1 MPTMDKHLAS
11 ISKARY
17 TWRNA
22 TCNVV
27 VTPVR
32 FFYPENKDDLVQIV
46 KEAEQKGYQVRAV
59 GSGHS
64 FSQVAVG
71 RDYLVSMKKM
81 DGLQRADPELLH
93 ESFKDKH
100 LVNIEAGIILM
111 VLNKKLDE
119 MGLALPN
126 MGAVDFQTIS
136 GALMTGTHGTGI
148 KMPAFPDLVCS
159 LKLVGSEGKLL
170 QIEPTNGMTD
180 RIKHEAMFGETIRL
194 IQDDDTFY
202 SAVLSFGGMGIAYEV
217 TMVVKPMFWMKERRY
232 LENWSSLKQQ
242 LLSGEFMKMV
252 HNTDFVAFRVN
263 PYKNKK
269 TNDHTCAIV
278 KQCIVKE
285 SDRPRGWGARRRNI
299 LSDSFGNIEYLIEST
314 IRRLNRK
321 PENAG
326 TNIERAL
333 KATRDN
339 SYFNK
344 SYKVLYQSGLSVIR
358 HGLSAEF
365 AFEASASKIV
375 EVIETVFDLS
385 DRIAKEGRLYQASHI
400 PVRFVMPSKVYMASS
415 YNRETVY
422 IDVPLLHKTIGDYE
436 ILERYQKRMMQIGG
450 IPHWGKMNSMLY
462 KNRKLIEETYPMVHK
477 WREVRKH
484 LDPKGTFLNDF
495 IIKMGLA

>member
-1 MPTMDKHLAS
+1 MDKHLAS
-11 ISKARY
+11 ISKKRY

-22 TCNVV
+22 TSNVE

-32 FFYPENKDDLVQIV
+32 FFYPENKDDLAQIV
-46 KEAEQKGYQVRAV
+46 KDAEQKGYRVRAV

-64 FSQVAVG
+64 FSEVAVC

-81 DGLQRADPELLH
+81 DGMDRTDPELLH
-93 ESFKDKH
+93 ESFKGRH

-148 KMPAFPDLVCS
+148 KKPAFPDLVCS
-159 LKLVGSEGKLL
+159 MKLVGSGGKLL
-170 QIEPTNGMTD
+170 QIEPTDGMTD
-180 RIKHEAMFGETIRL
+180 KARHEAIFGNTIRL
-194 IQDDDTFY
+194 IQDDDIFY

-217 TMVVKPMFWMKERRY
+217 TMEVQPTFWMKERRY
-232 LENWSSLKQQ
+232 LENWSNLKQQ
-242 LLSGEFMKMV
+242 LLSGEFMNMV

-263 PYKNKK
+263 PYLNKK

-278 KQCIVKE
+278 KQCILKE
-285 SDRPRGWGARRRNI
+285 SERPRGLDARMRNI
-299 LSDSFGNIEYLIEST
+299 ISTTFGNMEYLIEST

-326 TNIERAL
+326 NNIERAL

-339 SYFNK
+339 IYFNK

-358 HGLSAEF
+358 HGLSSEF
-365 AFEASASKIV
+365 AFDASAEKIV
-375 EVIETVFDLS
+375 EVIEAVFELA
-385 DRIAKEGRLYQASHI
+385 DRNAKEGGLYQASHI
-400 PVRFVMPSKVYMASS
+400 PVRFVMPSKVYLASS
-415 YNRETVY
+415 YNRETAY
-422 IDVPLLHKTIGDYE
+422 IDVPLLHNTIGDYE
-436 ILERYQKRMMQIGG
+436 ILERYQKMMMEIGG
-450 IPHWGKMNSMLY
+450 IPHWGKKNNMLY
-462 KNRKLIEETYPMVHK
+462 LNRDMIEQTYPMVHK
-477 WREVRKH
+477 WREVREH

-495 IIKMGLA
+495 IIKMGLT